1 MRRRLL
7 LASVAATA
15 VAAAVGLLRPARVLA
30 ANWPSPAFS
39 SDALE
44 EALHAL
50 YGTRQTLNTEKVTL
64 EVPERAADG
73 RFVQVTVSST
83 LPQVEA
89 ISIFSAGNAHPLTS
103 VFLFGKEARPQIT
116 TRIKMAK
123 GSRVIAVVK
132 SGGQLYSASK
142 KVQIAAG
149 GCGG

>member
-1 MRRRLL
+1 M
-7 LASVAATA
+7 
-15 VAAAVGLLRPARVLA
+15 
-30 ANWPSPAFS
+30 
-39 SDALE
+39 E